1 MIIYPA
7 VDIQKGKA
15 VRLRQGQAD
24 QVTVFHDDPVSA
36 ARHWQSLGAK
46 WLHVVDLDGAFQGK
60 ARSFEIVRAI
70 CQSLVIPVQLGGGI
84 RDAEIAKGYLEAGV
98 SRLIIGTMALEDP
111 KRFQELCQAFP
122 QKIGVSLDAD
132 QGVLKTRGWV
142 ESSKQSI
149 EEVLPRLAEAGAS
162 FLIYTDISR
171 DGMQS
176 GANIAML
183 THLAEISPIPLLAA
197 GGIAT
202 LADIQALYPISKK
215 GRLTGV
221 ISGRALYEGSL
232 DLTEANAWLAAQE
245 AASKA

>member
-24 QVTVFHDDPVSA
+24 QVTVFNDDPVGA
-36 ARHWQSLGAK
+36 ALHWQKLGAQ

-60 ARSFEIVRAI
+60 ARSFEIVRQI
-70 CQSLVIPVQLGGGI
+70 CQSLAIPVQLGGGI
-84 RDAEIAKGYLEAGV
+84 RDAEIAQGYLNAGV
-98 SRLIIGTMALEDP
+98 KRLIIGTMALEEP
-111 KRFQELCQAFP
+111 GAFRELCKRFP

-132 QGVLKTRGWV
+132 HGVLKTRGWV
-142 ESSKQSI
+142 HETKESI
-149 EEVLPRLAEAGAS
+149 EEVLPKLVDAGAS

-176 GANIAML
+176 GANIEML
-183 THLAEISPIPLLAA
+183 AHLAEISSIPVLAA

-202 LADIQALYPISKK
+202 LDDIKALYLISKK
-215 GRLTGV
+215 GSLSGV

-232 DLTEANAWLAAQE
+232 NLTEANAWLAAQ
-245 AASKA
+245 AGA